1 MFQKLFRWKKF
12 LFIFLPPQKQLNLIN
27 ETLIYKFV
35 WLQTKQIA
43 CPVEVKLGLKFYF
56 TFRF

>member
-1 MFQKLFRWKKF
+1 
-12 LFIFLPPQKQLNLIN
+12 LPPQKQLNLIN

-43 CPVEVKLGLKFYF
+43 CPVECDDDDAGQGKHEKASSALSY
-56 TFRF
+56 